1 MYQIAG
7 GCDRATLLPGLGA
20 FLILTWARIS
30 VEKSRKEHAVLPSV
44 AVVGAT
50 GAVGEVMR
58 QVLDEHKFPCWSI
71 KFLASE
77 RSAGKPLTFRGQS
90 YPVEPLRPEAFVG
103 VDVVLSS
110 TPAAVS
116 REYSPMAARAGAV
129 VVDNSSAWR
138 MDPEVPLVV
147 PEVNADALRHIP
159 KGIVANPN
167 CSTIQM
173 VVALKPLHDLA
184 RIKRVVVATYQASS
198 GKGATGLREL
208 DAQLHATGRG
218 QPIPPA
224 KAHAAQLAGNVLP
237 HDWKAGEEGYTEEE
251 WKMVRETRKIMGDDS
266 ILISPTTA
274 RVPVRIGHSEAVNIE
289 FHAPISPDQAR
300 EALRRAP
307 GIVLVDDLSRGEVP
321 LALAAEGRDEVFVGR
336 IRRDP
341 TVPHGLNLWV
351 VADNLRK
358 GAATN
363 AIQIAEVLVQR
374 GWLPRR

>member
-1 MYQIAG
+1 
-7 GCDRATLLPGLGA
+7 
-20 FLILTWARIS
+20 
-30 VEKSRKEHAVLPSV
+30 
-44 AVVGAT
+44 
-50 GAVGEVMR
+50 MR
-58 QVLDEHKFPCWSI
+58 QVLEEHKFPCRAI

-77 RSAGKPLTFRGQS
+77 RSAGKSLTFRGQS
-90 YPVEPLRPEAFVG
+90 CLVEPLRPEAFAG
-103 VDVVLSS
+103 VDIVLSS

-116 REYSPMAARAGAV
+116 REYSPIAARAGAV

-138 MDPEVPLVV
+138 MDPDVPLVV
-147 PEVNADALRHIP
+147 PEVNADALRRIP

-173 VVALKPLHDLA
+173 VVALKPLHDLG

-208 DAQLHATGRG
+208 DAQIHATGQG

-266 ILISPTTA
+266 ILVSPTTA

-289 FHAPISPDQAR
+289 FHTPVTPDQAR
-300 EALRRAP
+300 VALRGAP
-307 GIVLVDDLSRGEVP
+307 GIILVDDLSRGEVP

-363 AIQIAEVLVQR
+363 AVQIAEVLVQR
-374 GWLPRR
+374 GWLPRK

>member
-1 MYQIAG
+1 MA
-7 GCDRATLLPGLGA
+7 
-20 FLILTWARIS
+20 
-30 VEKSRKEHAVLPSV
+30 SV

-58 QVLDEHKFPCWSI
+58 QVLTEHAFPFRSI

-77 RSAGKPLTFRGQS
+77 RSAGKTITFQGKA
-90 YPVEPLRPEAFVG
+90 YPVELLRPEAFAG

-110 TPAAVS
+110 TPASIS
-116 REYSPMAARAGAV
+116 REYSPIAAKAGAV

-147 PEVNADALRHIP
+147 PEVNADSLARIP

-198 GKGATGLREL
+198 GKGATGLVEL
-208 DAQLHATGRG
+208 DAQLTALGRG
-218 QPIPPA
+218 EPIPPA

-237 HDWKAGEEGYTEEE
+237 HDWKAGDEGYSEEE
-251 WKMVRETRKIMGDDS
+251 WKMVRETRKIMGDDT
-266 ILISPTTA
+266 IQVSPTTA

-289 FHAPISPDQAR
+289 FHQPISVAQAR
-300 EALRRAP
+300 EALRQAP
-307 GIVLVDDLSRGEVP
+307 GIVLLDEPSRGEVP
-321 LALAAEGRDEVFVGR
+321 LPLHSAGRDEVFVGR

-341 TVPHGLNLWV
+341 TVPHGLNIWV

-363 AIQIAEVLVQR
+363 AVQIAEVLVQR